1 MTSRL
6 QTHEVPSAHDAP
18 SLEEFVRAGLEWLRD
33 HLATKTDA
41 GWGVGADGVSVF
53 HNLPFDE
60 ERQLVLRGAEW
71 QRIKYDAGYG
81 AITWPVEFG
90 GADLPFEYERAFER
104 ATEGFLVPA
113 GHEVLTVTINLVA
126 PTIRD
131 FGTEEQRITFVPKFL
146 RADELCCQLFSE
158 PDAGSDLAS
167 IRTRATRHDGGWI
180 VNGQKVWSSGA
191 QFADWGELIARTGA
205 EEPKHAGLTAFL
217 LPMDTPGVDVRPI
230 RQMSGGRSFNE
241 VYFNDVYLPD
251 SSRLG
256 EVGEGWKVALATL
269 KYERSHSGGGMGAGG
284 SWERLLELAR
294 WSGKASDPVVRQKLA
309 AIYAHERI
317 RQWVLERAD
326 ESRSQGGVPGPEG
339 SIGKQLW
346 VEGLNQIGLLAA
358 ELLGARFTADTGEW
372 GTFAWTE
379 HLLGAAGYRI
389 AGGSDEIQ
397 RNIIAERVL
406 GMPKG

>member
-1 MTSRL
+1 MNTQLQRDELQSQQVSRS
-6 QTHEVPSAHDAP
+6 V
-18 SLEEFVRAGLEWLRD
+18 EEFADASVEWLRGKV
-33 HLATKTDA
+33 APKTDA
-41 GWGVGADGVSVF
+41 RWGVGSDGVSVF
-53 HNLPFDE
+53 HNLLFED

-71 QRIKYDAGYG
+71 QRVKYDAGYG
-81 AITWPVEFG
+81 AITWPIEFG
-90 GADLPFEYERAFER
+90 GADLPFDYERAFER
-104 ATEGFLVPA
+104 AAEGFVLPA
-113 GHEVLTVTINLVA
+113 GHEVLTVTVHLVA

-131 FGTEEQRITFVPKFL
+131 FGTEEQRHTFIPKFL

-167 IRTRATRHDGGWI
+167 IRTRARRHDGGWI
-180 VNGQKVWSSGA
+180 INGQKVWSSGA
-191 QFADWGELIARTGA
+191 QFADWGELIARTD
-205 EEPKHAGLTAFL
+205 EPKHAGLTAFL
-217 LPMDTPGVDVRPI
+217 LPMNTPGVEVRPI

-256 EVGEGWKVALATL
+256 EVGDGWKVALATL

-284 SWERLLELAR
+284 SWEQLLELAR
-294 WSGKASDPVVRQKLA
+294 WSGRTKDAVVRQNLA
-309 AIYAHERI
+309 TIYAHERI

-326 ESRSQGGVPGPEG
+326 ESRAQGGVPGPEG

-346 VEGLNQIGLLAA
+346 VEGLTEIGLLAA

-379 HLLGAAGYRI
+379 HLLGAVGYHI

>member
-1 MTSRL
+1 MDTRL
-6 QTHEVPSAHDAP
+6 QRDGRQGPQVRPSI
-18 SLEEFVRAGLEWLRD
+18 EEFAEASLEWLQGK
-33 HLATKTDA
+33 LSPKTDSE
-41 GWGVGADGVSVF
+41 WGVGSDGVSVF
-53 HNLPFDE
+53 HNLLFEE
-60 ERQLVLRGAEW
+60 ERGLVLRGAEW
-71 QRIKYDAGYG
+71 QREKYDAGYG
-81 AITWPVEFG
+81 AITWPTGFG
-90 GADLPFEYERAFER
+90 GADLPFEYEWVFEK
-104 ATEGFLVPA
+104 AAEGFVLPS
-113 GHEVLTVTINLVA
+113 GHEILTVTVHLVA

-131 FGTEEQRITFVPKFL
+131 FGTEEQRHTYIPRFL

-167 IRTRATRHDGGWI
+167 IRTRARRHDGGWLI
-180 VNGQKVWSSGA
+180 NGQKVWSSGA

-205 EEPKHAGLTAFL
+205 DEPKHAGLTAFL
-217 LPMDTPGVDVRPI
+217 LPMHTPGVEVRPI

-241 VYFNDVYLPD
+241 VYFNDVFLPD
-251 SSRLG
+251 SQRLG
-256 EVGEGWKVALATL
+256 NEGDGWKVALATL
-269 KYERSHSGGGMGAGG
+269 KYERSHSGGGMGVGG
-284 SWERLLELAR
+284 SWARLLDLAR
-294 WSGKASDPVVRQKLA
+294 WSGRTEDPVVRQKLA

-326 ESRSQGGVPGPEG
+326 ETRAQGGAPGPEG

-346 VEGLNQIGLLAA
+346 VEGLMQIGLLAA

-379 HLLGAAGYRI
+379 HLLGAVGYRI